1 MLPRTRPIRYAL
13 VDLTA
18 KQITH
23 AGEARSVRQTPRRA
37 HRRIQVAWR
46 ARGARA
52 ALAPVR
58 LPLAASVAIGRIDN
72 VQPAPRGR
80 RAQPHPL
87 QGRREAGRC
96 LLAILRICA
105 GRAAAAAAARPR
117 RRPSLPGSL
126 RLVAAAAVGS
136 RGARAAALARRRAR
150 CAWAAC
156 GARPGRGRNRSAGTG
171 VGAGQPRRPCA
182 LEAPCRWAAMRRRGA
197 GRPTASC
204 RAAGRCA
211 ALAARRAQAQRAQRA
226 RVRRGKAVKRVL
238 GVRHRPCG
246 ICCRAWR
253 RPCLACAPLLCAQGA
268 LLALL
273 LGGRRR
279 RRRGLHAPGKL
290 VRIPGQQRLRS
301 TCTVSIRG
309 AAIWQLDVDRDAEE
323 EGCRHHVHF
332 PCRMY
337 ISPYQRCLH
346 QTCVTRGLVG
356 CGSNTAKH
364 SKVAHATMR
373 SAARQTARKSEFY
386 ALPKMLNC
394 GVRVAAGAM
403 PLHALSLQLGF
414 LPRLHV
420 IGVGGETGELAHD
433 GVHRA
438 GNAAAGRQVARAQQ
452 RHAAALARAGAR
464 S

>member
-126 RLVAAAAVGS
+126 RLVAAAAVGA

-182 LEAPCRWAAMRRRGA
+182 LEAPCRWAATRRRGA
-197 GRPTASC
+197 GCPTASR

-211 ALAARRAQAQRAQRA
+211 APAARRTQAQRAQRA
-226 RVRRGKAVKRVL
+226 RVRRGEAVERVL
-238 GVRHRPCG
+238 GVRHGPCG

-253 RPCLACAPLLCAQGA
+253 RPRLACAPLLCAQGA

-301 TCTVSIRG
+301 TCTVSIQG
-309 AAIWQLDVDRDAEE
+309 AA
-323 EGCRHHVHF
+323 
-332 PCRMY
+332 M
-337 ISPYQRCLH
+337 RC
-346 QTCVTRGLVG
+346 
-356 CGSNTAKH
+356 
-364 SKVAHATMR
+364 
-373 SAARQTARKSEFY
+373 
-386 ALPKMLNC
+386 
-394 GVRVAAGAM
+394 
-403 PLHALSLQLGF
+403 
-414 LPRLHV
+414 
-420 IGVGGETGELAHD
+420 
-433 GVHRA
+433 
-438 GNAAAGRQVARAQQ
+438 
-452 RHAAALARAGAR
+452 
-464 S
+464 